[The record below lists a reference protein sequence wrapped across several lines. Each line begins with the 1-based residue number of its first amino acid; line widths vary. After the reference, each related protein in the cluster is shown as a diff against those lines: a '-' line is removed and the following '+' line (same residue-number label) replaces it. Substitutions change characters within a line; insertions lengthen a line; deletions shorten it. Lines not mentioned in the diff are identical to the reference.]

1 MPHPMHLP
9 GHEYQVVE
17 INVKRLSGVVRYSVL
32 VMLGARIAI
41 AFDANNPGL
50 WAFHCHLL
58 YQQHAVMFTALRYV

>member
-9 GHEYQVVE
+9 GHEYQVLE

-32 VMLGARIAI
+32 VTLGARVAI

-50 WAFHCHLL
+50 
-58 YQQHAVMFTALRYV
+58 